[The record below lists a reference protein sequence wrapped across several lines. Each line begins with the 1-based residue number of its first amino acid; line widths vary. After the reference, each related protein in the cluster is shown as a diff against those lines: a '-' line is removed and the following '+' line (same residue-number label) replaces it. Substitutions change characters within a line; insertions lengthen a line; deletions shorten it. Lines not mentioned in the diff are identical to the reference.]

1 MIFDVYDDTSRG
13 MSGEYGQWNVWDST
27 LNKYV
32 LFIPTET
39 LPSVTGDTETFDNNV
54 TTSRTIGKI
63 KGKRSLDNKDVTFLW
78 HRDNVERLNQF
89 LGRQYDFLVSYK
101 DGTGWKF
108 SGEITYRN
116 DDGTASDKLTGTVT
130 IIPSQVDDVA
140 TSNVYD
146 LMAKT
151 CVIANAQFPSEIKLA
166 KAPDTGT
173 GGSETIP
180 VQFSNANA
188 TCDVASDNNAIT
200 ASYASGKI
208 TITTN
213 SKEATSGLVK
223 VTPKATGEA
232 SWVQYILV
240 IVE

>member
-13 MSGEYGQWNVWDST
+13 MSGEYGQWNVWDSK

-63 KGKRSLDNKDVTFLW
+63 KGKRSLDNKDVTNLW

-166 KAPDTGT
+166 KADETSTSP
-173 GGSETIP
+173 SEVIS
-180 VQFSNANA
+180 VQFSNASA
-188 TCDVASDNNAIT
+188 TCEVESDNTAI
-200 ASYASGKI
+200 SVNYASGKI
-208 TITTN
+208 TITTT
-213 SKEATSGLVK
+213 SKVATSGLIK